1 MKSNI
6 TDNIMLLKDT
16 INNSKSIREVLKKF
30 GINSRSA
37 RYFETFHMLIHEHD
51 ICINHFTAY
60 KQLIVPTDFDWGGVN
75 SIKDAAEKL
84 KLIEKDGKLSS
95 SWYGKIKSYIKMNQ
109 IDVSHFNYSGR
120 YRNSNK
126 RYNFDDIFK
135 CNSSASKQTLKS
147 RYVIYRINDLKCDII
162 GCGVSDSW
170 LGQPITLHLDHIDGD
185 NRNNCLTNLRF
196 LCPNCHSQ
204 TSTYAGR
211 NLKLHSK
218 KPEYKR
224 KYIPKPK
231 KQKAEKI
238 IIQREKYKKPEQFT
252 VDKDALESLIM
263 TNSMVE
269 VAKLFKVS
277 DNAIRK
283 RCKKLGID
291 LSLSKNKRTSKI

>member
-1 MKSNI
+1 MKNII
-6 TDNIMLLKDT
+6 TDNISLLKDT
-16 INNSKSIREVLKKF
+16 INNSKSIREVLKKL
-30 GINSRSA
+30 GIHSRSS
-37 RYFETFHMLIHEHD
+37 RYFETFHLLIHEHD
-51 ICINHFTAY
+51 ISINHFTAY

-84 KLIEKDGKLSS
+84 KLIEQDGKLSS
-95 SWYGKIKSYIKMNQ
+95 SWYGKIKSFIKMNQ

-135 CNSSASKQTLKS
+135 CNSSVSKQTLKS
-147 RYVIYRINDLKCDII
+147 RYVTYRINDLKCDIV

-170 LGQPITLHLDHIDGD
+170 LGQSITLHLDHIDGD
-185 NRNNCLTNLRF
+185 NRNNSLTNLRF

-204 TSTYAGR
+204 TSTYSGR

-218 KPEYKR
+218 KPKYVK
-224 KYIPKPK
+224 KYIPKTK
-231 KQKAEKI
+231 KQKIEKVVI
-238 IIQREKYKKPEQFT
+238 PREKYKKPEKFT
-252 VDKDALESLIM
+252 VDRDALESLIM

-277 DNAIRK
+277 DNAVRK

-291 LSLSKNKRTSKI
+291 LSLSKNKHKKS

>member
-1 MKSNI
+1 MKNNI
-6 TDNIMLLKDT
+6 TNDIELFKQIVLK
-16 INNSKSIREVLKKF
+16 SKSIRQVLKF
-30 GINSRSA
+30 FNISSNSA
-37 RYFETFHMLIHEHD
+37 RYFTAFHDLVKLYD
-51 ICINHFTAY
+51 IDINHFIAY
-60 KQLIVPTDFDWGGVN
+60 KRLIVPTDFDWGRVN
-75 SIKDAAEKL
+75 SIKDAAEQL
-84 KLIEKDGKLSS
+84 KLIEPEAKLCST
-95 SWYGKIKSYIKMNQ
+95 WYGKIKQYINNNNV
-109 IDVSHFNYSGR
+109 DVSHFNYNGR
-120 YRNSNK
+120 YRNLNR
-126 RYNFDDIFK
+126 RYNHDDIFIED
-135 CNSSASKQTLKS
+135 SMVSKQTLKA
-147 RYVIYRINDLKCDII
+147 RYSALRSDNIRCDMSDCII
-162 GCGVSDSW
+162 SDNW
-170 LGQPITLHLDHIDGD
+170 LGRQITLHLDHIDGN

-224 KYIPKPK
+224 KYVPKPK
-231 KQKAEKI
+231 KQKTENI
-238 IIQREKYKKPEQFT
+238 IPREKYKRPEQFT
-252 VDKDALESLIM
+252 VDKDALQSLIM